1 MSTQRMDFSTALKVA
16 KERSGVLINEL
27 MDVEVD
33 FSDPND
39 PDGEIPA
46 EALIKGDWTV
56 EVRDRKINI
65 KDLDAV
71 IKRVKGKG
79 FDSSE
84 VAVVYNA
91 MCEQFG
97 FQL

>member
-1 MSTQRMDFSTALKVA
+1 MERMDFSTALKVA
-16 KERSGVLINEL
+16 KEKGGVLINEL

-46 EALIKGDWTV
+46 EALVKGDWTV

-65 KDLDAV
+65 KDID
-71 IKRVKGKG
+71 RVSTMICAMFKQPLQRDKVHNMLCSELG
-79 FDSSE
+79 F
-84 VAVVYNA
+84 
-91 MCEQFG
+91 
-97 FQL
+97 